1 MPVYSLTP
9 EILPVY
15 PLRDLAVFPHMVFP
29 VFISAAGMAMIDE
42 VMHGDSLLV
51 MATST
56 ENRSGRYLSDFHP
69 VATVCRIN
77 QIFRFPDGGGKIFAE
92 GLRRVRLLEEVQ
104 SQPYLLARVEE
115 LNEPDRRG
123 LVSEALVQSV
133 NALLKIAMAYG
144 RPLPSDVLKMID
156 KIDDP
161 GSLADLVA
169 VYLRPELNIQLRLL
183 SILDPL
189 DRLKEVYL
197 LLTAEVQKLQVRGE
211 VQSEVTKRLGR
222 TQKEYLLREQMK
234 EIQEELGEVDP
245 RQTELNEFKK
255 QIVDSGMPTSVRE
268 VAEKEL
274 ARLERINPA
283 SPEYTVSRTY
293 IEYLCN
299 VPWNSKTDDVLDISL
314 AEQVLNADH
323 YNLKEVKERIL
334 EYLAVR
340 SLKTTGKGPILCF
353 VGPPGVGKTSL
364 GRSIARAMGRKFI
377 RMSLGGIKDEA
388 EIRGHRRTY
397 IGAMPGRIIQEV
409 CRVKVNNPVFMLDE
423 IDKIGQDFRGD
434 PASALLEVLDPE
446 QNDSFVD
453 HYLDL
458 PFDLSAVMFIT
469 TANVMD
475 PVPHALRDRM
485 ELIPLAGYSDEEKIQ
500 IAFRFLIPKQVEE
513 NGLAGHPLTFG
524 ERAVL
529 TLIKNYS
536 REAGVRSLERLI
548 ASICRKVAKTLAQK
562 QDTLVRITSLEVE
575 KLLGPRRYFTD
586 VAAEEDRV
594 GVVTGLAWTEAGGD
608 IIFVEASRM
617 PGKKELSLTGS
628 LGEVMQESARAALS
642 YVRSHADDFGVSADF
657 FASSDIHIHVP
668 SGAIPKD
675 GPSAGI
681 TIATALISLL
691 TGRAARRDVAMTGE
705 LTLSGRILPIGG
717 VKEKVL
723 AARRAGVS
731 TILLPERNREN
742 LRDIDD
748 SILDSIQV
756 QFVDSMQDVVCKA
769 LLVDVRKQSGPSVES
784 SQGVCS
790 KRTEGERGLFRF

>member
-340 SLKTTGKGPILCF
+340 SLKTTSKGPILCF

>member
-1 MPVYSLTP
+1 MPLHSLIP

-29 VFISAAGMAMIDE
+29 VFVAAGDMAMIDD
-42 VMHGDSLLV
+42 VMHGDQLLA
-51 MATST
+51 MATCSDD
-56 ENRSGRYLSDFHP
+56 RSGRRLADLSP

-77 QIFRFPDGGGKIFAE
+77 QIFRFPDGGGKIVAE
-92 GLRRVRLLEEVQ
+92 GLKRIRLLDEVQ
-104 SQPYLLARVEE
+104 FQPYLLARVEV
-115 LNEPDRRG
+115 LDEPDRSG
-123 LVSEALVQSV
+123 LVAEALVQSV
-133 NALLKIAMAYG
+133 NALLKISMAYG

-161 GSLADLVA
+161 GNLADLVA
-169 VYLRPELNIQLRLL
+169 VYLRLDLNIQLRLL
-183 SILDPL
+183 SMLDPL

-197 LLTAEVQKLQVRGE
+197 LLTTEVQKLQVRGE
-211 VQSEVTKRLGR
+211 VQSEVVKRLGR

-234 EIQEELGEVDP
+234 EIQEELGDVDP
-245 RQTELNEFKK
+245 RQAELNELKK
-255 QIVDSGMPTSVRE
+255 RIADSGMPAPVRE

-299 VPWNSKTDDVLDISL
+299 VPWSSKTEDVLDIGL
-314 AEQVLNADH
+314 AERVLNEDH
-323 YNLKEVKERIL
+323 YNLKDVKERIL

-340 SLKTTGKGPILCF
+340 SLKATTKGPILCF

-397 IGAMPGRIIQEV
+397 IGALPGRIIQEI
-409 CRVKVNNPVFMLDE
+409 CRVGANNPVFMLDE
-423 IDKIGQDFRGD
+423 VDKIGQDFRGD

-446 QNDSFVD
+446 QNNSFTD
-453 HYLDL
+453 HYLDV
-458 PFDLSAVMFIT
+458 PFDLSGVMFIT

-485 ELIPLAGYSDEEKIQ
+485 EVIPLSGYSDEEKLQ
-500 IAFRFLIPKQVEE
+500 IAFRFLIPKQIEE
-513 NGLAGHPLTFG
+513 NGLDGHPLTFEEG
-524 ERAVL
+524 AVL
-529 TLIKNYS
+529 AIIENFS
-536 REAGVRSLERLI
+536 REAGVRNLERLI
-548 ASICRKVAKTLAQK
+548 ASICRKVAKTLAQG
-562 QDTLVRITSLEVE
+562 QATLARITPDEVE

-608 IIFVEASRM
+608 IIFVEAARM
-617 PGKKELSLTGS
+617 PGEKDLSLTGS
-628 LGEVMQESARAALS
+628 LGDVMQESARAALS
-642 YVRSHADDFGVSADF
+642 FVRSHAADFGVSADF
-657 FASSDIHIHVP
+657 FDTSDIHIHVP

-691 TGRAARRDVAMTGE
+691 TGRPARRDVAMTGE

-742 LRDIDD
+742 LRDIDE
-748 SILDSIQV
+748 SILDSIKV
-756 QFVDSMQDVVCKA
+756 QFVDSMQDVVRKA
-769 LLVDVRKQSGPSVES
+769 LIAVSRNQAGSAVES
-784 SQGVCS
+784 SWGACRM
-790 KRTEGERGLFRF
+790 RTEGLHKE